1 MSHSLSQRY
10 DVSLETRLCKNMV
23 FYEYFMAKIK
33 SLPWATDTDA
43 QEWLCYMKELH
54 RALRFLQVSMTNTFS
69 VSLALHVC
77 IIYSVVCTSRQITLS
92 NLHRP
97 RIINNTQMQ

>member
-10 DVSLETRLCKNMV
+10 DVSLETQLCKNMV

-77 IIYSVVCTSRQITLS
+77 IILFSRLHIEADHVVQ
-92 NLHRP
+92 P
-97 RIINNTQMQ
+97 TQTKNY